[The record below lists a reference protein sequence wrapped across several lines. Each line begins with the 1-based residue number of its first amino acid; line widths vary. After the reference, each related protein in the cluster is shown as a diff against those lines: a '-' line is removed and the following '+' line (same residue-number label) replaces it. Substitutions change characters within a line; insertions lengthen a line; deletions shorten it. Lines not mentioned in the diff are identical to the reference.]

1 MKNLKLFYKNPLQCE
16 IITYNENHQDNTT
29 TRRNKMKTETYLMN
43 PETGSV
49 ETKEDWEAEG
59 YTQENANLVE
69 VEKDEN
75 GDWAEV

>member
-1 MKNLKLFYKNPLQCE
+1 
-16 IITYNENHQDNTT
+16 
-29 TRRNKMKTETYLMN
+29 MKTETYLMN

-69 VEKDEN
+69 VEKEEN